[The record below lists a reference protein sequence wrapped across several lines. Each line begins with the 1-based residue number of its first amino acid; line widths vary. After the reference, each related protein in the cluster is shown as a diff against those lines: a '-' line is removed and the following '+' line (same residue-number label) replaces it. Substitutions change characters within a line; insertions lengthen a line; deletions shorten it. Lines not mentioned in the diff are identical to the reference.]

1 MTGSSSADHPSAT
14 RFQWQGD
21 YHPQMAAAWA
31 RDGYLVLDGFVSL
44 DDCQAMRARA
54 DQLIAD
60 FDVDAHRV
68 VFSAKGQSHA
78 ASDYFMNSAGNISCF
93 LEEDAMDE
101 TGQLTKDK
109 SKAINKIGH
118 ALHDL
123 DPVFA
128 EVSRASQF
136 KTLAHGIGMTQPL
149 LLQSMVICKQPY
161 IGGEVNT
168 HQDSTFLYTAPET
181 CTGFWLALEE
191 ATVEN
196 GCMWAAP
203 GGHHSDLRQRF
214 VREGEGRDMQMTMQT
229 LSDAP
234 LPECT
239 TPLPAKPGTLVL
251 LHGRLPHLSA
261 PNRSAQSR
269 YAYAVHYI
277 DGTADYAAE
286 NWLQRP
292 HDMPLQGF

>member
-1 MTGSSSADHPSAT
+1 METPSAT
-14 RFQWQGD
+14 RFEWNGRFD
-21 YHPQMAAAWA
+21 AEMASAWV
-31 RDGYLVLDGFVSL
+31 RDGYLVLDGFVGA
-44 DDCQAMRARA
+44 DDCASMRRQART
-54 DQLIAD
+54 LID
-60 FDVDAHRV
+60 GFDADAHRV

-78 ASDYFMNSAGNISCF
+78 ASDYFMNSAANISCF
-93 LEEDAMDE
+93 LEEEAVDE
-101 TGQLTKDK
+101 EGRLTRDK
-109 SKAINKIGH
+109 SSAINKIGH

-128 EVSRASQF
+128 DISHNQDFE
-136 KTLAHGIGMTQPL
+136 TLARGIGISEPL

-168 HQDSTFLYTAPET
+168 HQDSTFIYTEPET

-203 GGHHSDLRQRF
+203 GGHKAPLRQRF
-214 VREGEGRDMQMTMQT
+214 VRDGDMMKMVT
-229 LSDAP
+229 LDEKA

-239 TPLPAKPGTLVL
+239 TPLPARAGTLVL

-261 PNRSAQSR
+261 PNRSPDSR
-269 YAYAVHYI
+269 FAYAVHYI
-277 DGTADYAAE
+277 DGAADYAAE

-292 HDMPLQGF
+292 DDMPLRGF